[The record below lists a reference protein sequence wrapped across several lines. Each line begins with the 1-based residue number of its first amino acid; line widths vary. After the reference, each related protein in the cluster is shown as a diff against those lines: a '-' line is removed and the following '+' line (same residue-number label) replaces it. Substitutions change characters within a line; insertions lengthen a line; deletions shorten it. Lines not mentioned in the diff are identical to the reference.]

1 MVNINQAC
9 FYALIIII
17 LFCDKIIDLFI
28 VWIKFFIVQPNFFLI
43 QTISEIDYQWLA
55 LCAAYHQS

>member
-9 FYALIIII
+9 FYALIIIM

-28 VWIKFFIVQPNFFLI
+28 AYIKCFLQPNFFLI